1 MHKLI
6 KQANTSRI
14 LIILLIIWNLFI
26 TIQINQPKPVI
37 QEEKKHPQLIFIC
50 DEVPPPLELIK
61 E

>member
-37 QEEKKHPQLIFIC
+37 QEVKKHPSLIFIG
-50 DEVPPPLELIK
+50 DEVPPPLELI
-61 E
+61 EE